1 MEVKETI
8 ELAKGINEY
17 GMLAVTG
24 ALFLILSS
32 SVMLFFI
39 RSSGKIVNSVLS
51 EYKQAMEDLLTETR
65 KQNIYLSDIGDG
77 LADETLSKIK
87 VLSGLAFDL
96 SVEKVIRIIRKV
108 KNENNIADKE
118 ATLTKIKGLVKNLHD
133 NRNSKFDNYSY
144 KGKKLSEYTCD
155 EWVDEVAE
163 VIRKEVYNEKENSGR
178 AYTNVKMTYDEI
190 KLDFYKQLRKG

>member
-1 MEVKETI
+1 MEIKETI
-8 ELAKGINEY
+8 ELARGINEY
-17 GMLAVTG
+17 GMLAITG

-39 RSSGKIVNSVLS
+39 RSFGRMVNTITT
-51 EYKQAMEDLLTETR
+51 EQRQAIEDLLLETR
-65 KQNIYLSDIGDG
+65 EQNRYLIDISEG
-77 LADETLSKIK
+77 LTDETLSRIK

-108 KNENNIADKE
+108 KNENNISDKE
-118 ATLTKIKGLVKNLHD
+118 TTLIKIKGLVKNLHD
-133 NRNSKFDNYSY
+133 NRNSKFDNYTY

-155 EWVDEVAE
+155 SWIDEVVE

-178 AYTNVKMTYDEI
+178 AYTNVKMVYDEI
-190 KLDFYKQLRKG
+190 KLNFYKHLRKG